1 MTTAL
6 HLEPK
11 ISQSIWGEHQHSPN
25 LPSGTICVYAI
36 LTAGLNIFHSLDQE
50 LYSQCSVKRNYREAE
65 LLSVDGVGPLDSFV
79 TM

>member
-6 HLEPK
+6 QLQPK
-11 ISQSIWGEHQHSPN
+11 ISQSIWGKHQHSSN

-50 LYSQCSVKRNYREAE
+50 LYSQKPEE
-65 LLSVDGVGPLDSFV
+65 MLDSKILSHPTNV
-79 TM
+79 DESGK